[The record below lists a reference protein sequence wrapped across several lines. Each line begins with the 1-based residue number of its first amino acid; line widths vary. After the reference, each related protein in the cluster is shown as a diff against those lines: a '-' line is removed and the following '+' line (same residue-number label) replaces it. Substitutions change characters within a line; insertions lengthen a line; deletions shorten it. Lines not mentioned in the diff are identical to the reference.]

1 MVVDGIPTPVLTFA
15 GSTFAGFFCGYA
27 LRKILKILLIVA
39 GTALGFFYLGLQ
51 YMANNGY
58 LGSQVSINWDRIG
71 NVTAIAF
78 QNLYSQFSSQ
88 HIIGVLGIPAT
99 TGVAAGIAIGLVRG

>member
-1 MVVDGIPTPVLTFA
+1 MVVHGIPTPVLTFA

-39 GTALGFFYLGLQ
+39 GFFYLGLQ
-51 YMANNGY
+51 YMANKGY